1 MILILYTSS
10 TIFVCVFWII
20 LLKKMNLCDSPTYT
34 YWHVGI
40 KCMFPIFQQHSRL
53 SLFGWCYK
61 RTTTCIRI
69 PKITRKK
76 KQKQIKHMHC
86 LLTYIILDL
95 AQFVSISVSPWR
107 RVYLPQLLYFHAVS
121 AVACFAWLHE
131 AYPTWWTAGR
141 TETTAVKGPTRIITN
156 NLQQQIRKV
165 STAFWRFTSTF
176 FIFLLGQ
183 TPGAFLW
190 RHYAWRSVIH
200 LHRTTSLLYLF
211 F

>member
-1 MILILYTSS
+1 
-10 TIFVCVFWII
+10 
-20 LLKKMNLCDSPTYT
+20 MNLCDSPTYT

-53 SLFGWCYK
+53 SQLGWCYK
-61 RTTTCIRI
+61 RTTTCIRL

-107 RVYLPQLLYFHAVS
+107 RVDLPQPLYFHAVS

-141 TETTAVKGPTRIITN
+141 TETTAVKWPTRIITN
-156 NLQQQIRKV
+156 NLQQPSQIRKV
-165 STAFWRFTSTF
+165 STAFSRFTSTF
-176 FIFLLGQ
+176 FLLFSRTDTWRLPMTSLRLTKRNSFAPNYFITLFFIFLIRN
-183 TPGAFLW
+183 TNF
-190 RHYAWRSVIH
+190 HS
-200 LHRTTSLLYLF
+200 SLKLYV
-211 F
+211 